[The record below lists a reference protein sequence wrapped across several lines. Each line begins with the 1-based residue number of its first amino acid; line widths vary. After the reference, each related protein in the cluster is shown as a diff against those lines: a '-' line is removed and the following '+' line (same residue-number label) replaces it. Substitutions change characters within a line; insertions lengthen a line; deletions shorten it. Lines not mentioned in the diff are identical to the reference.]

1 MKQFSIGVLIIAFG
15 SGLLAQNNS
24 ITFFSNKTDSIIN
37 GTNYIIVGDA
47 AVKDVKED
55 FGCVMSIQDSMLVA
69 VKRIEISTIPNT
81 FDYYCWYLCYGP
93 VASGSL
99 PIWKADDSL
108 WLYKNDTIYSFTSY
122 LQPEMNLGQAEYQYV
137 FYPADNPSDSVH
149 FNITFDI
156 ATVGV
161 EKYSKSNIKLYP
173 NPANDFIQVEVPAE
187 LNPSD
192 LSIEI
197 YSVSGKLIF
206 SERLNNRNNSIS
218 TSAITV
224 SGSYLV
230 RIKNRNQIVYHETI
244 QIFR

>member
-1 MKQFSIGVLIIAFG
+1 MKYILLPTLIFVLN

-24 ITFFSNKTDSIIN
+24 IKFFSLKSDSIIN
-37 GTNYIIVGDA
+37 GKNYTIVGDA

-55 FGCVMSIQDSMLVA
+55 FGAVMSIQDSMLVA
-69 VKRIEISTIPNT
+69 VKRIEVSIIPNT

-108 WLYKNDTIYSFTSY
+108 WLYKNDTIYSFASY
-122 LQPEMNLGQAEYQYV
+122 LQPEMNLGQAEYRYV
-137 FYPADNPSDSVH
+137 FYPADNPSDSVY

-161 EKYSKSNIKLYP
+161 EKYSKSDIKLYP
-173 NPANDFIQVEVPAE
+173 NPAKDFIQVEIPAE

-197 YSVSGKLIF
+197 YSVNGKLIF
-206 SERLNNRNNSIS
+206 SEKFNNRNNSIS

-230 RIKNRNQIVYHETI
+230 RIKNRNQIEYHELI
-244 QIFR
+244 QITK